1 MSIERFRMGFSLLLV
16 VTLGALAASAIGQA
30 PAPAPV
36 TVVLK
41 AFPITVVAGDYDLV
55 NQVLDLPAG
64 SGLPQHFH
72 SGPVLVT
79 VVTGELVLTDATGE
93 RIVKA
98 GASWTE
104 NAGDVHAIVNRSAGT
119 TRVVASSL
127 FPRGVARTIVVK

>member
-1 MSIERFRMGFSLLLV
+1 MSIKRFRMGFSLLVV
-16 VTLGALAASAIGQA
+16 VTLGVLPASAIGQA

-36 TVVLK
+36 TVSLK
-41 AFPITVVAGDYDLV
+41 AFPIAVVAGDYDLV

-64 SGLPQHFH
+64 SGVPQHFH

-98 GASWTE
+98 GESWTE
-104 NAGDVHAIVNRSAGT
+104 NAGDVHAIMNRSAGT
-119 TRVVASSL
+119 TRAVASSL
-127 FPRGVARTIVVK
+127 FPKGVARTTVVK